1 MIVRKNG
8 TRARPKENVAN
19 YSLLVFDK
27 LRTRRA
33 SQADFPRLFF
43 ATKTRIPFHYS
54 VSDFQGRMLATN
66 PAKTPFFLCFR

>member
-8 TRARPKENVAN
+8 TRARQAKENGAN

-43 ATKTRIPFHYS
+43 
-54 VSDFQGRMLATN
+54 
-66 PAKTPFFLCFR
+66 